1 MYDFD
6 NAYKDWVAALA
17 NYEYTKA
24 DADLST
30 LQAANDK
37 LLGFLF
43 ALHSEY
49 PVAALHDCEE
59 SKDTNP
65 VMLGKTILG
74 SFKN

>member
-6 NAYKDWVAALA
+6 NAYKAWVTALA
-17 NYEYTKA
+17 NYEYDNS
-24 DADLST
+24 DANMNL

-37 LLGFLF
+37 LLVLLF
-43 ALHSEY
+43 NLHSEY